1 MKKLQPLGLLLLLFL
16 VGSCAVKIPQQRIP
30 QPIDFI
36 ILQLNDVYEI
46 APLEGGNA
54 GGLARVASI
63 RKELLKETPNVVTV
77 IAGDFLSPSL
87 TANLKLETGEKIAGL
102 QMIETL
108 NAMGLDYATFGNH
121 EFDERDSAL
130 VQKRFNQCSFRFVS
144 ANVRRVYTGGAIAP
158 FKQTVKGKTELVPD
172 FINHTFKN
180 TVGDSMKLAFTGVLL
195 PFTKRPYVHY
205 LPLEENFRR
214 AVAQAKTQSDVVVA
228 LTHLAAADDRALAAA
243 VPGVPLFIGG
253 HDHDHQDHYVD
264 NTIITKADA
273 NAKTVYIHRCRFDPN
288 SKLVRIQSSLKYV
301 NASIPSDPATEA
313 VVNKWVSKV
322 DQTLRNNGYQ
332 PEQKI
337 ATLREPLECKETEIR
352 SRQTN
357 FGAMTTQ
364 AMEYAMSG
372 ADAYLINSGSM
383 RMDDN
388 LAGTMTVYDV
398 VRSFPFGGG
407 FARQEVPGS
416 ELKNLLDNGLK
427 KNKTEGGYL
436 QVSHISEVNGAWQIN
451 GKPIDDKQIYKLVI
465 SSFVAAG
472 SEANLGFMGKY
483 KADEPKMLT
492 TTKGKQIKNDVRDVV
507 IEYMSTAY

>member
-1 MKKLQPLGLLLLLFL
+1 MKKLQPLGLLLLLF
-16 VGSCAVKIPQQRIP
+16 VVESCAVKVPQQRIP
-30 QPIDFI
+30 QAIDFI
-36 ILQLNDVYEI
+36 ILQINDVYEI

-130 VQKRFNQCSFRFVS
+130 VQKRFNQCTFRFVS

-172 FINHTFKN
+172 FIKHTFKN
-180 TVGDSMKLAFTGVLL
+180 SAGDSMKLAFTGVLL

-205 LPLEENFRR
+205 LPVEENFRR
-214 AVAQAKTQSDVVVA
+214 VVAQAKTQSDVVVA

-253 HDHDHQDHYVD
+253 HDHDHQDHYVE

-337 ATLREPLECKETEIR
+337 ATLREPLECKETDIR

-364 AMEYAMSG
+364 AMEYAMPG

-407 FARQEVPGS
+407 FARQEIPGS

-451 GKPIDDKQIYKLVI
+451 GKPIDDKQIYKVVI

-483 KADEPKMLT
+483 KADEPKTLT

-507 IEYMSTAY
+507 IEYMTAAY

>member
-1 MKKLQPLGLLLLLFL
+1 MKKFQPLGLLLLLFVL
-16 VGSCAVKIPQQRIP
+16 GSCAVKAPQVRLA

-46 APLEGGNA
+46 APLEGGKA
-54 GGLARVASI
+54 GGLARVATL
-63 RKELLKETPNVVTV
+63 RKDLLKENPNVVTV

-87 TANLKLETGEKIAGL
+87 IANLKLDNGEKIAGL
-102 QMIETL
+102 QMVETL
-108 NAMGLDYATFGNH
+108 NAMGMDYATFGNH

-130 VQKRFNQCSFRFVS
+130 VQKRINQCSFRFVT

-158 FKQTVKGKTELVPD
+158 FTQTVKGKKEQVPD
-172 FINHTFKN
+172 FISHTFKN
-180 TVGDSMKLAFTGVLL
+180 SMGDSMKLAFTGVLL

-205 LPLEENFRR
+205 LPVEESFRR
-214 AVAQAKTQSDVVVA
+214 AVSQAKTQSDVIVA
-228 LTHLAAADDRALAAA
+228 LTHLAAADDRKLAAA

-253 HDHDHQDHYVD
+253 HDHDHQDHYVE

-288 SKLVRIQSSLKYV
+288 SKMVHIRSSLKYV
-301 NASIPSDPATEA
+301 TDSISADPATQA
-313 VVNKWVSKV
+313 VVDRWISRV

-332 PEQKI
+332 PEQKL
-337 ATLREPLECKETEIR
+337 ATLREPLECKETDIR

-357 FGAMTTQ
+357 FGAMTTA
-364 AMEYAMSG
+364 AMEHAMPG

-407 FARQEVPGS
+407 FAWQELPGT
-416 ELKNLLDNGLK
+416 ELKNLLEMGLK

-436 QVSHISEVNGAWQIN
+436 QVSHLSEVNGAWHLR
-451 GKPIDDKQIYKLVI
+451 GKPIDDKQVYKLVI
-465 SSFVAAG
+465 SAFVAG
-472 SEANLGFMGKY
+472 GNEANLGFMGKY
-483 KADEPKMLT
+483 KADEPKLLT
-492 TTKGKQIKNDVRDVV
+492 TAKGQQIKNDVRDVV
-507 IEYMSTAY
+507 IEYMRTMY

>member
-1 MKKLQPLGLLLLLFL
+1 MKKLQPLGLLLLLFI

-30 QPIDFI
+30 QAIDFI
-36 ILQLNDVYEI
+36 ILQINDVYEI

-130 VQKRFNQCSFRFVS
+130 VQKRFNQCAFRFVS

-180 TVGDSMKLAFTGVLL
+180 SAGDSMKLAFTGVLL

-205 LPLEENFRR
+205 LPVEENFRR
-214 AVAQAKTQSDVVVA
+214 VVAQAKTQSDVVVA

-253 HDHDHQDHYVD
+253 HDHDHQDHYVE

-301 NASIPSDPATEA
+301 NASIPFDPATEA

-337 ATLREPLECKETEIR
+337 ATLREPLECKETDIR

-357 FGAMTTQ
+357 FGAMTAQ
-364 AMEYAMSG
+364 AMEYAMPG

-407 FARQEVPGS
+407 FARQEIPGS

-451 GKPIDDKQIYKLVI
+451 GKPIDDKQTYKLVI

-483 KADEPKMLT
+483 KAEEPKMLST
-492 TTKGKQIKNDVRDVV
+492 SKGKQIKNDVRDVV
-507 IEYMSTAY
+507 IEYMTAAY